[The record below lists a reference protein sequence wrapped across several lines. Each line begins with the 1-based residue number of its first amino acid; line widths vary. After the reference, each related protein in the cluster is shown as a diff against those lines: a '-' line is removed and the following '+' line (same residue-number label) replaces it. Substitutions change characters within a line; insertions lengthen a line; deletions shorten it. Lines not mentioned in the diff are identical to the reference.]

1 MAKTISID
9 LNAASITAAI
19 KELDRFTRE
28 LERKNDIMR
37 ERIAKLIEGYAQN
50 GFNNS
55 IVDDRLAGGGRP
67 AVVTVKTS
75 TENDRTLVIAD
86 GKDAV
91 WVEFGAGVYHNGAA
105 GSSPHPNGS
114 ELGLTIGSYGPAGKR
129 KVWGY
134 YENPK
139 EKEGLILTH
148 GTPAT
153 MPQYKALRTVC
164 EDVINIAK
172 EVFA

>member
-19 KELDRFTRE
+19 KALDRFTRE

-37 ERIAKLIEGYAQN
+37 ERIAKLIEGYAQS

-67 AVVTVKTS
+67 AVVRVYTS

-91 WVEFGAGVYHNGAA
+91 WVEFGAGIHHNTSVGK
-105 GSSPHPNGS
+105 SPHPNGGV
-114 ELGLTIGSYGPAGKR
+114 LGLTIGSYGPRGGR
-129 KVWGY
+129 EVWGY

-139 EKEGLILTH
+139 EKEGLVLTH

-153 MPQYKALRTVC
+153 MPLYKALQTVC